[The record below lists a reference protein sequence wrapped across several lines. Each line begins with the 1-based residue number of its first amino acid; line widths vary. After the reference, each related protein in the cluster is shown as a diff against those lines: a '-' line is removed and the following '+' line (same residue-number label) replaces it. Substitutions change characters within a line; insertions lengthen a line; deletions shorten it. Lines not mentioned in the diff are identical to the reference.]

1 MHGSLSGQCDP
12 TKFGSRSTQHVCA
25 LIEFLRNV
33 VVCQTMPRRN
43 NWNIIADERYD
54 GNEPRGP
61 IEDYHCITISQMFLV
76 LTETRFFVNWFLPD
90 AVARS
95 VFEMALSTQSANK
108 KDRYQR
114 RKQIMSRDNDIATH
128 RLPSQLS
135 NSTCYFVL
143 ISHRHSRN

>member
-1 MHGSLSGQCDP
+1 
-12 TKFGSRSTQHVCA
+12 
-25 LIEFLRNV
+25 
-33 VVCQTMPRRN
+33 MPRRN